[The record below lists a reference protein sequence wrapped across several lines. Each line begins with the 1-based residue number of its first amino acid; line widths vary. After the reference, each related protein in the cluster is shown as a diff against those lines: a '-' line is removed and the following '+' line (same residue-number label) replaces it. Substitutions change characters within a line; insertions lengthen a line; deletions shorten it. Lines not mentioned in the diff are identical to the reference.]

1 MEFPRCLSCARESGW
16 ERRHCGGDR
25 GAAEGLREGCAWSGC
40 ARAKGYGQREKLM
53 AAERRRNIAS
63 HEAEIRLHPRAR
75 GWLKQ
80 NCGTDASAPGKS
92 NSQTAKGS
100 NSMKITLSLAA
111 MALAALLLATP
122 TSTQASALKLDGL
135 HQDSLVQTAAA
146 AKKKKK
152 KVMKKKKKKKYAKKA
167 KKKKPMKKKR
177 VMKKKPG

>member
-1 MEFPRCLSCARESGW
+1 MG
-16 ERRHCGGDR
+16 
-25 GAAEGLREGCAWSGC
+25 
-40 ARAKGYGQREKLM
+40 
-53 AAERRRNIAS
+53 AERRRNIAGRV
-63 HEAEIRLHPRAR
+63 AEKRLHPSAR

-80 NCGTDASAPGKS
+80 DRGTDASAPGEEQLQ
-92 NSQTAKGS
+92 NCKGS

-167 KKKKPMKKKR
+167 KKKKAMKKKR
-177 VMKKKPG
+177 VMKKKPS